1 VPGVSTTVTFT
12 VRMDQLGYLG
22 LDGSRYIIEPGPID
36 VLIGSASDDI
46 RAQATFDVVGPTV
59 QLGRSR
65 SFLSV
70 SQVE

>member
-1 VPGVSTTVTFT
+1 MTFT

-22 LDGSRYIIEPGPID
+22 PDGSTYIIEPSPID

-46 RAQATFDVVGPTV
+46 RAQTTFEVVGPTV

-70 SQVE
+70 SHVE